1 MGKKEKVIE
10 IRSITET
17 PNELT
22 TDIDLTDA
30 VGICRL
36 LRQTDSQIFNGWR
49 HYPALR
55 DTEIIDK
62 MQTAIKRIA
71 AVLKGRGKKRVVI
84 SGAGTSGR
92 LAMFASRTFNYLLED
107 LGYQPVFDYLIA
119 GGNKALI
126 KAQEGAEDDPHQAV
140 IDLQGKTTGA
150 RQVVY
155 IGVTCGLSAAYIAGQ
170 LDFASKQAEYFNI
183 LLGFNPIELARRTPI
198 EKWDK
203 TFYDVVQE
211 IKDKPNCL
219 ILNPVLGPEPITG
232 STRMKGGSAT
242 KLMLEIIFLLALA
255 EAGILSR
262 EKFLLPELK
271 HNRNLIENIKFLL
284 DLYERTRVETYTE
297 IANIAEMMKLA
308 GNALRQKRHIY
319 YLGESPAGVLGTIDA
334 SECPPTFGADF
345 EDVRGFIKD
354 GWGWMLAGGDDS
366 ELVNAGPFYR
376 ISLTE
381 FEHHKLPQLS
391 AGDLVIALALNH
403 KQLRG
408 LLPYLQRSRLQRANT
423 GVILIADAKE
433 RNAVRKL
440 NLEKLSD
447 VLIVPRLTYTGLIPG
462 YDFFGQLA
470 MKWVL
475 NAITTGA
482 HIFSGKIYQN
492 RMIDLRI
499 SNSKLFYRTIGIIST
514 IMGVDQATAR
524 RAVISAIYQTDNPA
538 PALRRLPI
546 SAYVESASNRE
557 KVVPLAMLIAT
568 GKFNVER
575 AKELLQR
582 EPIVRSIIEKYS

>member
-1 MGKKEKVIE
+1 MSRQVKVTE
-10 IRSITET
+10 IKSITET

-22 TDIDLTDA
+22 TDIDLADA

-55 DTEIIDK
+55 DSEIIER

-71 AVLKGRGKKRVVI
+71 GVLKARGKKCVVI

-107 LGYQPVFDYLIA
+107 LGYQPVFEYLIA
-119 GGNKALI
+119 GGDKALI

-140 IDLQGKTTGA
+140 IDLQEKTAGA
-150 RQVVY
+150 KQVVY
-155 IGVTCGLSAAYIAGQ
+155 IGVTCGFSAAYIAGQ
-170 LDFASKQAEYFNI
+170 LDFASQQPEYFNI

-255 EAGILSR
+255 DAGILPR
-262 EKFLLPELK
+262 QKFLPAELR
-271 HNRNLIENIKFLL
+271 HNRNLTENICVLL
-284 DLYERTRVETYTE
+284 DLFERTRIETYNE
-297 IANIAEMMKLA
+297 IASIAEMMKLA

-354 GWGWMLAGGDDS
+354 GWNWMLAGGDDS
-366 ELVNAGPFYR
+366 ELVNAGPSYR
-376 ISLTE
+376 INLKE
-381 FEHHKLPQLS
+381 FEQHKLPHLS
-391 AGDLVIALALNH
+391 SGDLVIALALNY
-403 KQLRG
+403 KTLQG
-408 LLPYLQRSRLQRANT
+408 LLTYLKRSRLQGAKT
-423 GVILIADAKE
+423 GVILIAGAKE
-433 RNAVRKL
+433 RISRMKL
-440 NLEKLSD
+440 KLEKFCD
-447 VLIVPRLTYTGLIPG
+447 VLIVPELTYTGLIRG
-462 YDFFGQLA
+462 YEFFGQVA

-514 IMGVDQATAR
+514 
-524 RAVISAIYQTDNPA
+524 
-538 PALRRLPI
+538 
-546 SAYVESASNRE
+546 
-557 KVVPLAMLIAT
+557 
-568 GKFNVER
+568 
-575 AKELLQR
+575 
-582 EPIVRSIIEKYS
+582 